1 MKKKHHYDGFGSF
14 NDQGEMPQASE
25 PAKAKS
31 KITSRVREQAAIFCS
46 AMACYMANGAG
57 NHDDYDPSCDGVW
70 SSDIVKLGHD
80 IRYSLDECHGYGA
93 IAWAESEALLRTGWE
108 P

>member
-1 MKKKHHYDGFGSF
+1 MS
-14 NDQGEMPQASE
+14 Q
-25 PAKAKS
+25 
-31 KITSRVREQAAIFCS
+31 KIPPRVREQAAVFCS
-46 AMACYMANGAG
+46 AMACYMANGACY
-57 NHDDYDPSCDGVW
+57 HDDYDPSCDGVW

-93 IAWAESEALLRTGWE
+93 IAWAEAEAILRTGWE

>member
-14 NDQGEMPQASE
+14 NDQGDMAQGRDAMT
-25 PAKAKS
+25 
-31 KITSRVREQAAIFCS
+31 KIPPRVREQAAIYCS

-80 IRYSLDECHGYGA
+80 ARYSLDECHGYGA
-93 IAWAESEALLRTGWE
+93 IAWAEAEALLRTGWE